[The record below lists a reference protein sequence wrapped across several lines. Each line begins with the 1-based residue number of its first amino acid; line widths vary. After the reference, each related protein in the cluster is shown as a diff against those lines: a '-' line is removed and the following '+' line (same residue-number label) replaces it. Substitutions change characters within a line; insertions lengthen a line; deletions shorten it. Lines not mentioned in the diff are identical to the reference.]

1 MPVLTKNTN
10 TNPSHSSSHYDKGKE
25 SFFGIQAKLNI
36 GKSNDKFEVEADR
49 VADQVVTNK
58 QMPKTDSFFSPSPVM
73 QKKLVHDVQKQEEQI
88 KKNQRKTAVETST
101 SAVQFKEELIQNRL
115 DSRITEKR
123 EPNPAFSSK
132 TFIQNKFDD
141 KVQKKEETIQNK
153 TATKKTQTVSKNIPS
168 VKPTIQNKGEEENL
182 QQKKEEERQTSDD
195 EKQIQKSAGTDSNP
209 GDNSNIE
216 SRLNSSK
223 GGGSPLSGKV
233 KTEMESGIGADF
245 SNVRIHNDSNA
256 VQMNKQLGAQAFA
269 TGNNIYFN
277 EGKYNPNSQ
286 EGKHL
291 LAHEL
296 THTVQQGS
304 TQPAIQKKEEE
315 PNNSTAAT
323 DTTQKNTSSEDTPK
337 SVSDKTDSN
346 TQRTGAN
353 QITFDPNSS
362 SANQSVSSPTNTAQ
376 NQSAAGSTSETTSE
390 STQETSTESEGGV
403 SVNQSADAGTSGSD
417 SSSGTSS
424 STTSSSE
431 TTSSSSSAGG
441 ETTGGFASY
450 DLFLA
455 YVEEKKQASAIYFKN
470 KKQELTDGINEE
482 KRKNKETVEAEID
495 RLKETKRATI
505 EKINQSHE
513 QTTNAINTKRDTEIQ
528 NARDVAEAEIAR
540 VDQVIL
546 TKTELITSIAE
557 NKAETVIS
565 AGNEQSTQALITTSN
580 NVRQVDAIIRQK
592 QSQYSGK
599 DNAGD
604 VVQAAWSS
612 KSETVQKIQ
621 ESGNAVSSEVI
632 NHSIKLADNYRT
644 EAINVS
650 SEFRNKRQE
659 AVDAINARRDEVIK
673 AVTDAAK
680 ESLTGLDEQT
690 TSLKSELETSVSSQL
705 SILEQIPEKIDTELD
720 DVLSICLGK
729 VTENEAIT
737 IQEIDKFKTNIAEI
751 YWYNEEVTAA
761 QNDLGK
767 AIDEH
772 YTDVD
777 KFITDVI
784 KKVTDVSTEFKT
796 EFTSSLNTI
805 NSALSE
811 TANGYKES
819 TDNLKTETINTIDE
833 NARTAETETKII
845 ADEVDSGLQ
854 EEINTSETRWN
865 SQLTEDVTNM
875 RETVSEAL
883 IHQTGILNQF
893 RANLDEEFNRS
904 PSWWDTVTDFL
915 SGMVA
920 GLWEGLVS
928 LGEAI
933 LKAMGTLIF
942 WIIIA
947 AIVLIIVILVV
958 KFGIALA
965 LILKVIL
972 VIGIIVGVLFAIYYF
987 YRAFATEGLSP
998 YERGRLFGRGL
1009 FEIGL
1014 ALIGAGVYTR
1024 VAGWVARIARIT
1036 SIIARVGSL
1045 ARFLRIIVLV
1055 EDVKAFIALLD
1066 RMADIERLLLLMEK
1080 IKDVKALIKLLS
1092 SAPDAGR
1099 IIEALLNVGKA
1110 DELLQIL
1117 TKADDIGRVLS
1128 LIESGIRLGH
1138 AESLITILSKAK
1150 ELAKLIT
1157 VLERAGNDI
1166 GRAIQA
1172 LSSAPDLDKMIIAME
1187 RVGTSDLG
1195 RFITLLLTVDDL
1207 AALVRVVTKAAD
1219 FATALRL
1226 IEEATEINK
1235 IVALFDQVIELDKLI
1250 ISFDSFGNTNRLLAT
1265 FNGVTEVERLVSVL
1279 AQSSALDR
1287 LVPFL
1292 EGLAD
1297 INAALP
1303 KMQALA
1309 GELDDFVRF
1318 LDEAGMTVG
1327 KLEKLLHME
1336 NLTVAKLRNLL
1347 TQAGGVV
1354 DDLIKVLD
1362 EIKDLD
1368 KLTNFINHFG
1378 NFADVMTIV
1387 KKGLDNGLSRAS
1399 GSTFILDFL
1408 EACTIHRFKKIDK
1421 IVNFFDRVAGSGA
1434 ASKWQNGL
1442 QYAINLANE
1451 CLGTSNLNV
1460 PARGVAG
1467 TGQVGSKSFMIADG
1481 SSVLVTIENAD
1492 IAHIAAGHTWKYF
1505 FVNSFAN
1512 IESRVSMFDLG
1523 TDVAE
1528 LENLARSLL
1537 NSPELEAVI
1546 GTLNRTDVRQGAMAS
1561 SHQMWV
1567 SLDNVRGVLS
1577 LYPQGSAGIQI
1588 DGKLMKAVVTLWQSI

>member
-1 MPVLTKNTN
+1 MTVFSKKNN
-10 TNPSHSSSHYDKGKE
+10 SSSNHSNQSRNKSEE
-25 SFFGIQAKLNI
+25 SFFGVQAKLNI
-36 GKSNDKFEVEADR
+36 GKSNDKYEIEADA
-49 VADQVVTNK
+49 VADKMTSKSDTKNND
-58 QMPKTDSFFSPSPVM
+58 TFFSPSPVI
-73 QKKLVHDVQKQEEQI
+73 QK
-88 KKNQRKTAVETST
+88 T
-101 SAVQFKEELIQNRL
+101 QNNE
-115 DSRITEKR
+115 I
-123 EPNPAFSSK
+123 
-132 TFIQNKFDD
+132 
-141 KVQKKEETIQNK
+141 QKKEESENEIQEK
-153 TATKKTQTVSKNIPS
+153 PLVESITPVVQLQPIKEETVQEKTQSDTSKN
-168 VKPTIQNKGEEENL
+168 
-182 QQKKEEERQTSDD
+182 TSD
-195 EKQIQKSAGTDSNP
+195 
-209 GDNSNIE
+209 IE
-216 SRLNSSK
+216 QNLNDSK
-223 GGGSPLSGKV
+223 GNGSALPENTKI
-233 KTEMESGIGADF
+233 EMESGFGTDF
-245 SNVRIHNDSNA
+245 SSVRVHNDSNA
-256 VQMNKQLGAQAFA
+256 VQMNKVLGAQAFA
-269 TGNNIYFN
+269 NGNDIYFN
-277 EGKYNPNSQ
+277 EGKFSPDSQ
-286 EGKHL
+286 DGKHL

-296 THTVQQGS
+296 THTVQQGGNK
-304 TQPAIQKKEEE
+304 PAVQKKEEE
-315 PNNSTAAT
+315 PNSSTAET
-323 DTTQKNTSSEDTPK
+323 DTTQQSTTTETSSGETSSSGETPG
-337 SVSDKTDSN
+337 SGSGKTDTN
-346 TQRTGAN
+346 TQSTATN
-353 QITFDPNSS
+353 QSTPDPNSS
-362 SANQSVSSPTNTAQ
+362 SANQPVSSTTDTAQ
-376 NQSAAGSTSETTSE
+376 NQSTTGSTSEATSE
-390 STQETSTESEGGV
+390 STQETNAESGGGN
-403 SVNQSADAGTSGSD
+403 SVNQSAD
-417 SSSGTSS
+417 SGTSANDS
-424 STTSSSE
+424 SGGTSNNTTSTSE
-431 TTSSSSSAGG
+431 ATSSSSGGG
-441 ETTGGFASY
+441 ETAGGFASY

-455 YVEEKKQASAIYFKN
+455 YVDEKKQACATYFKN

-482 KRKNKETVEAEID
+482 KRKNKETVQTEID

-505 EKINQSHE
+505 EKINKSHE
-513 QTTNAINTKRDTEIQ
+513 LTTNSINTKRDTEIQ
-528 NARDVAEAEIAR
+528 NARDVADAEIAR

-565 AGNEQSTQALITTSN
+565 TGNEQSTHALTTTSN

-599 DNAGD
+599 DNASD

-621 ESGNAVSSEVI
+621 ESGDTVSSEVI
-632 NHSIKLADNYRT
+632 SHSIRLAGNYKT
-644 EAINVS
+644 EATNVS
-650 SEFRNKRQE
+650 SEFGDKRQE
-659 AVDAINARRDEVIK
+659 AVDAIIARRDEVIK

-690 TSLKSELETSVSSQL
+690 TNLKSELETSVSSQV
-705 SILEQIPEKIDTELD
+705 SILEQIPEKIDAELN
-720 DVLSICLGK
+720 DVLTISLGK
-729 VTENEAIT
+729 VTENEAVT

-751 YWYNEEVTAA
+751 YWYNEEVTEA
-761 QNDLGK
+761 QNDLGR

-784 KKVTDVSTEFKT
+784 KKVADVSTEFKT

-811 TANGYKES
+811 TANGYQES
-819 TDNLKTETINTIDE
+819 AENLKTETINTIDE
-833 NARTAETETKII
+833 NARTAETETKTI
-845 ADEVDSGLQ
+845 ADEVDAELQ
-854 EEINTSETRWN
+854 EEVNTSETRWN
-865 SQLTEDVTNM
+865 SQLREDVTNM
-875 RETVSEAL
+875 RQTVSEAL
-883 IHQTGILNQF
+883 VHQTGILNQF
-893 RANLDEEFNRS
+893 NANLDEEFNRS
-904 PSWWDTVTDFL
+904 SSWWDSVTNFL
-915 SGMVA
+915 SGMMA

-947 AIVLIIVILVV
+947 AIVILIVILVV

-965 LILKVIL
+965 LIFKIIL
-972 VIGIIVGVLFAIYYF
+972 VFGIIVGVLFAIYYF
-987 YRAFATEGLSP
+987 YRAFATEGLSA

-1024 VAGWVARIARIT
+1024 LAGWIARIARIS

-1099 IIEALLNVGKA
+1099 IIEVLLNVGKA
-1110 DELLQIL
+1110 DELLQVL

-1138 AESLITILSKAK
+1138 AESLITLLSKAK

-1157 VLERAGNDI
+1157 VLERAGDDI

-1172 LSSAPDLDKMIIAME
+1172 LSAASEIDKMIIAME
-1187 RVGTSDLG
+1187 RVGTSNLG
-1195 RFITLLLTVDDL
+1195 RLITLLLTVDDV

-1235 IVALFDQVIELDKLI
+1235 IVALFDKVIELDKLV

-1265 FNGVTEVERLVSVL
+1265 FNGVTEVDRLVRVL

-1368 KLTNFINHFG
+1368 KLANFINHFG
-1378 NFADVMTIV
+1378 NFADVMAVVDKAIAS
-1387 KKGLDNGLSRAS
+1387 GLSRVTS
-1399 GSTFILDFL
+1399 GSTFILEFL
-1408 EACTIHRFKKIDK
+1408 EACSARGFKNIGKITE
-1421 IVNFFDRVAGSGA
+1421 FFDLVLTYPGRTMSTWRETLQYGITFLDAGCLGRTAKVGGRTATGSG
-1434 ASKWQNGL
+1434 
-1442 QYAINLANE
+1442 
-1451 CLGTSNLNV
+1451 
-1460 PARGVAG
+1460 GVAKRML
-1467 TGQVGSKSFMIADG
+1467 TLADG
-1481 SSVLVTIENAD
+1481 SSIEVTVEARD
-1492 IAHIAAGHTWKYF
+1492 ILHMISRHTWKYF
-1505 FVNSFAN
+1505 AMVLDNCKGKNSMWAINVGPSEVRAMATDALNSVEVENLVRTMLPGQSKLVQVGAN
-1512 IESRVSMFDLG
+1512 EVRVSLG
-1523 TDVAE
+1523 P
-1528 LENLARSLL
+1528 RG
-1537 NSPELEAVI
+1537 I
-1546 GTLNRTDVRQGAMAS
+1546 
-1561 SHQMWV
+1561 V
-1567 SLDNVRGVLS
+1567 SMYPKPGVLEV
-1577 LYPQGSAGIQI
+1577 PKI
-1588 DGKLMKAVVTLWQSI
+1588 LMQAAITLWKSI